1 MLIAASGKFRL
12 ECLIGLAVIQAGDA
26 LVARFQL
33 HQHLGQFSIG
43 SRSGDQRHI
52 RCPFED
58 LFAFL
63 LRHATEHAKALP
75 LFVQGL
81 VIVQAIEH
89 LLLRLIADGAGVVQN
104 QRRIDFGL
112 DLAVTF
118 LHQSPND
125 FFRVMGIHLAA
136 ESFNVKRLV
145 EQGHRT

>member
-12 ECLIGLAVIQAGDA
+12 ECLIGLTVIQAGDA

-33 HQHLGQFSIG
+33 HQHLRQFSIG
-43 SRSGDQRHI
+43 SGSGDQRYI
-52 RCPFED
+52 RSPLED

-63 LRHATEHAKALP
+63 LRYATEHAKALS
-75 LFVQGL
+75 LFVEGL
-81 VIVQAIEH
+81 VVVQAIED

-104 QRRIDFGL
+104 QRRVDFGL
-112 DLAVTF
+112 HLAIAF
-118 LHQSPND
+118 LHQRPND
-125 FFRVMGIHLAA
+125 FFRVMGVHLAS